1 MRTSARRRLLLIET
15 LVLSLMLTLVGRL
28 FWVQLLDPNKPI
40 QTAGAI
46 HDGKIVL
53 PAVRGEILDARGRVL
68 VGNTS
73 SYVITVNR
81 SVLLAQPDHGAG
93 TLARLGALL
102 DTSARDLN
110 QKITP
115 CGVHVPDPCWTGQ
128 PYQPVPVARA
138 ASTQALLAVSEHRE
152 DFPGV
157 AVQTKTVRT
166 YPGQTLAAHELGYV
180 GQVSAADEK
189 ANRSL
194 DDADG
199 IGRSGLEASYD
210 QPLRGTDGYQVVRLD
225 PRGNAVGDGKTVAPT
240 AGDTLVTSID
250 AGVQTLAEAAL
261 RQQIAASR
269 KAGYAAPGGA
279 VVVMD
284 PTTGRI
290 IAAASY
296 PTYDPE
302 VFVGGISVADYR
314 KLTDPSAGKPLLSK
328 AIAGGYAPGSTF
340 KLVSASSDVTHKLAS
355 LKKSYSCPSALN
367 IDGFVKHNFDS
378 ESIPGPV
385 NLRLALQVSCDT
397 WFYRFAV
404 QEYRADQKRIA
415 RGEQPHEYLQ
425 HMALAYGFASS
436 AGVDL
441 PAGEQTVGTIAGREN
456 RLVRWKAYRSQY
468 CADAKHGYPDVPNRT
483 TRTYLTRLASENCT
497 DGWRYR
503 AGDNADLAIGQG
515 ETTVSPLQ
523 LAVAYSALVNGG
535 TVYQPTFGWAEVN
548 PAGKVV
554 RTITPQVKDKLPVST
569 KVLSYIRTSLHFV
582 DGAPITGAAA
592 FRGSPIKTLIS
603 GKTGT
608 AEVYG
613 KAATSWLATFGPSP
627 AAKFVV
633 VGMIEQA
640 GTGASA
646 AGPMVRQIWNGLL
659 GVGQKPVLTGSTPAT
674 TLPTIVP
681 TARPQPLPTPSPSPS
696 PSPTKTNPTKTD
708 PTKTDPTKTNPTKTT
723 RHQPTRTPSSPTR
736 PPPATTPTPT
746 RTSPSSKKTGTSTTS
761 ASKTSASKTSGTTS
775 SVARSRR

>member
-1 MRTSARRRLLLIET
+1 M
-15 LVLSLMLTLVGRL
+15 
-28 FWVQLLDPNKPI
+28 
-40 QTAGAI
+40 
-46 HDGKIVL
+46 
-53 PAVRGEILDARGRVL
+53 
-68 VGNTS
+68 
-73 SYVITVNR
+73 
-81 SVLLAQPDHGAG
+81 AQ
-93 TLARLGALL
+93 
-102 DTSARDLN
+102 
-110 QKITP
+110 
-115 CGVHVPDPCWTGQ
+115 
-128 PYQPVPVARA
+128 
-138 ASTQALLAVSEHRE
+138 
-152 DFPGV
+152 
-157 AVQTKTVRT
+157 
-166 YPGQTLAAHELGYV
+166 
-180 GQVSAADEK
+180 
-189 ANRSL
+189 
-194 DDADG
+194 
-199 IGRSGLEASYD
+199 
-210 QPLRGTDGYQVVRLD
+210 
-225 PRGNAVGDGKTVAPT
+225 
-240 AGDTLVTSID
+240 
-250 AGVQTLAEAAL
+250 
-261 RQQIAASR
+261 
-269 KAGYAAPGGA
+269 
-279 VVVMD
+279 
-284 PTTGRI
+284 
-290 IAAASY
+290 
-296 PTYDPE
+296 
-302 VFVGGISVADYR
+302 
-314 KLTDPSAGKPLLSK
+314 
-328 AIAGGYAPGSTF
+328 
-340 KLVSASSDVTHKLAS
+340 
-355 LKKSYSCPSALN
+355 
-367 IDGFVKHNFDS
+367 
-378 ESIPGPV
+378 
-385 NLRLALQVSCDT
+385 
-397 WFYRFAV
+397 
-404 QEYRADQKRIA
+404 
-415 RGEQPHEYLQ
+415 
-425 HMALAYGFASS
+425 AYGFASS

-456 RLVRWKAYRSQY
+456 RLARWKAYRSQY
-468 CADAKHGYPDVPNRT
+468 CADAKHGSPDVPNRT

-696 PSPTKTNPTKTD
+696 P
-708 PTKTDPTKTNPTKTT
+708 TKTNPTKTT
-723 RHQPTRTPSSPTR
+723 RHQPTRTPSSPTRTPSSPTR

-746 RTSPSSKKTGTSTTS
+746 RTSPSSNKTGTSTTS
-761 ASKTSASKTSGTTS
+761 NSKTSASKTSPPKPSPPKTSPPKTSGTTS
-775 SVARSRR
+775 RVTRSGR